1 MRRGVLIP
9 PRKHPYYE
17 SFCTPTYDAWIEAGE
32 PVAGESEA
40 GEADAGEAEAGEAGA
55 EAEAGEAV
63 AGERLDTSHKISAAY
78 PEFDDMNWEA
88 QPVITVIS

>member
-32 PVAGESEA
+32 PVAGES
-40 GEADAGEAEAGEAGA
+40 EAGEAGA